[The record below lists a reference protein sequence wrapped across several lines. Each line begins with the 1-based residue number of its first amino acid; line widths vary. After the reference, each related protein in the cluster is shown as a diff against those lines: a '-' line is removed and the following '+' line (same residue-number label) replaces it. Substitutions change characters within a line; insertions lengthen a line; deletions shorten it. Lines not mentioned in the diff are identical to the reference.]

1 MSERGRI
8 QMEERY
14 GPLGG
19 GGSELTIKGRAYD
32 LYELLKA
39 LGEDFDDIRPID
51 AKELEA
57 GTRFA
62 LRVFDL
68 EERMMVAFEFDAD
81 FRYLAENLVHIEEWM
96 GDDYYDFN
104 WGIWCP
110 DSV

>member
-1 MSERGRI
+1 MSERDRI

-14 GPLGG
+14 GPLGRG
-19 GGSELTIKGRAYD
+19 ATDLTIRGRRYD

-51 AKELEA
+51 AAELEPES
-57 GTRFA
+57 RFA

-68 EERMMVAFEFDAD
+68 EERMVVAFEFDVG
-81 FRYLAENLVHIEEWM
+81 FRYLAESRAHIAEWM
-96 GDDYYDFN
+96 GEDYYNFN

>member
-1 MSERGRI
+1 MSERDRI

-14 GPLGG
+14 GPLGSG
-19 GGSELTIKGRAYD
+19 ASELTIQGRRYD

-39 LGEDFDDIRPID
+39 LGEDFADIRPID
-51 AKELEA
+51 AAELEPE
-57 GTRFA
+57 GRFA

-68 EERMMVAFEFDAD
+68 EERMVVAFEFDAS
-81 FRYLAENLVHIEEWM
+81 FRILAENRAHIAEWM
-96 GDDYYDFN
+96 GEDYYNFN

>member
-1 MSERGRI
+1 MSERARI

-14 GPLGG
+14 GPLGSG
-19 GGSELTIKGRAYD
+19 ASELTIQGRRYD

-51 AKELEA
+51 AAELEPE
-57 GTRFA
+57 GRFA
-62 LRVFDL
+62 LRIFDL
-68 EERMMVAFEFDAD
+68 EERMVVAFEFDAG
-81 FRYLAENLVHIEEWM
+81 FRILAENRAHIEEWM
-96 GDDYYDFN
+96 GEDYFNFN

>member
-1 MSERGRI
+1 MSESARI
-8 QMEERY
+8 RMEEQY
-14 GPLGG
+14 GPLGAG
-19 GGSELTIKGRAYD
+19 ASELTIKGRVYD

-51 AKELEA
+51 AKELESGA
-57 GTRFA
+57 RFA

-68 EERMMVAFEFDAD
+68 EERMVVVYEFDAD
-81 FRYLAENLVHIEEWM
+81 FLYLRENRVHIAEWM
-96 GDDYYDFN
+96 GDDYYEFN

>member
-1 MSERGRI
+1 MSERARI

-14 GPLGG
+14 GPLGAG
-19 GGSELTIKGRAYD
+19 SSELTIKGRAYD

-39 LGEDFDDIRPID
+39 IGEDFDDIRPID
-51 AKELEA
+51 AKELEPE
-57 GTRFA
+57 TRFA

-68 EERMMVAFEFDAD
+68 EERMVVAFEFDAD
-81 FRYLAENLVHIEEWM
+81 FRYLAENRVHIEEWM
-96 GDDYYDFN
+96 GDDYYEFN